1 MRDEQAGSGNPEP
14 GEQSRPGS
22 VPAYRRPE
30 GAPDAWE
37 QKAAAPGAAGGGGF
51 DEFDDRGERARRD
64 AGAIR
69 AEDTEPYVGLQYVA
83 RLFKIVAMV
92 VIVALTAEI
101 VAALA
106 MEGPG
111 ALFPLFLEVLQG
123 AVLAALL
130 WGASD
135 LTLLFIDVGHDV
147 RAARVLLGRMSARMN
162 ADAAAK
168 AGEGG
173 GGQVRRGPRP
183 GDTGTIADRGT
194 GVRPVSADG
203 TVGGGR
209 TVSDGGTIS
218 GGGSVGGGGI
228 VGGGGTVGGGGGT
241 VGGSGAVGGGGV
253 GGGGDF
259 A

>member
-1 MRDEQAGSGNPEP
+1 MRDEQAESGNPEP
-14 GEQSRPGS
+14 GEQPRPES
-22 VPAYRRPE
+22 IPAYRRPD
-30 GAPDAWE
+30 GAPASWD
-37 QKAAAPGAAGGGGF
+37 QKAPAQVQAGGGF

-168 AGEGG
+168 GEGG
-173 GGQVRRGPRP
+173 LVRRAPRP
-183 GDTGTIADRGT
+183 GDTGTIVDRGT
-194 GVRPVSADG
+194 G
-203 TVGGGR
+203 
-209 TVSDGGTIS
+209 
-218 GGGSVGGGGI
+218 GGGGI
-228 VGGGGTVGGGGGT
+228 GGGGAA
-241 VGGSGAVGGGGV
+241 GSGGAL

>member
-1 MRDEQAGSGNPEP
+1 MERDEQGGMGASDADRE
-14 GEQSRPGS
+14 RP
-22 VPAYRRPE
+22 RPE
-30 GAPDAWE
+30 HLPVGSPRRDTLSARDESSP
-37 QKAAAPGAAGGGGF
+37 AGQGWGGDDV
-51 DEFDDRGERARRD
+51 DEFDDRLERGRRD
-64 AGAIR
+64 PGAVR

-106 MEGPG
+106 MEGPD

-162 ADAAAK
+162 SDAAA
-168 AGEGG
+168 AAA
-173 GGQVRRGPRP
+173 
-183 GDTGTIADRGT
+183 TAAGT
-194 GVRPVSADG
+194 GVRKRPRENETG
-203 TVGGGR
+203 TVADR
-209 TVSDGGTIS
+209 Q
-218 GGGSVGGGGI
+218 
-228 VGGGGTVGGGGGT
+228 
-241 VGGSGAVGGGGV
+241 
-253 GGGGDF
+253 
-259 A
+259 